1 MRTCRCQSYAK
12 ATRARSMTFVSPF
25 WLPSRHII
33 SSLSM
38 RECFTFSTLFLS
50 LSLCSLYYINERAST
65 QVSRKT
71 ILSAGSACQLM
82 DASQPVS
89 ERVTGLVFLSFILHA
104 ILVGVQIENE
114 NVARTTTTTDA
125 LSVGG
130 REREDRSRA
139 DQRV

>member
-1 MRTCRCQSYAK
+1 
-12 ATRARSMTFVSPF
+12 
-25 WLPSRHII
+25 
-33 SSLSM
+33 
-38 RECFTFSTLFLS
+38 
-50 LSLCSLYYINERAST
+50 
-65 QVSRKT
+65 
-71 ILSAGSACQLM
+71 M